1 MELSKQLFQ
10 KNLSDVTYEDIVEF
24 FKFERQETAV
34 LEFKSGRAEVEKITQ
49 EVCAFLNTDGG
60 VIIYGSPEEIKTDS
74 GYKCI
79 GDLTPTTKVR
89 SKVSL
94 GSSIASNIS
103 PFPNGINIHQI
114 EVEGGFIFIIEVPKS
129 IYSPHQVS
137 NQGKYFIRMDTEAR
151 PAPHGFVEAMFF
163 KRQKPNLDLN
173 IKVDYSKGTYI
184 DIEFSLSNDNE
195 YTAQNIG
202 FIFDIYGIESIV
214 PIDLLFEKGINYKDY
229 ILKYYT
235 PSIDTI
241 LVKGI
246 DFKTVLSCVPCTLNK
261 IVIHGIIWCKDI
273 TARKYYFV
281 FDPLNYGQPE
291 EVYYSELDSE
301 LPALG
306 ELLKPYNDFVARKN
320 Q

>member
-10 KNLSDVTYEDIVEF
+10 KNLSDVTYEDVVDF

-60 VIIYGSPEEIKTDS
+60 LIIYGAPEETKIQS
-74 GYKCI
+74 GNRYF
-79 GDLTPTTKVR
+79 GELTPTNKVNN
-89 SKVSL
+89 KVSL

-103 PFPNGINIHQI
+103 PFPVGINIHQI
-114 EVEGGFIFIIEVPKS
+114 DVKGRFIFIIEVPKS
-129 IYSPHQVS
+129 NYSPHQVS

-173 IKVDYSKGTYI
+173 IKVDYSKSTFI
-184 DIEFSLSNDNE
+184 DVEFSLSNDNE
-195 YTAQNIG
+195 FTAQNIG
-202 FIFDIYGIESIV
+202 FIFDVYGIESIV
-214 PIDLLFEKGINYKDY
+214 PVDLLYEKGIIHKDY

-246 DFKTVLSCVPCTLNK
+246 DFKTILSCIPCTLNK
-261 IVIHGIIWCKDI
+261 IVVHCIIWCKDI

-306 ELLKPYNDFVARKN
+306 ELLKPYHDFVARKN